1 MKQIIKQYLKHL
13 VSDRYLLALCVS
25 MVLLSVVCAV
35 TLALSIKPSELQ
47 LVSHYS
53 SFGITHLYRDQWYYL
68 LTFVVFGLVVAALHT
83 AISIKIS
90 VERGRSVALMYAWV
104 GLGII
109 ILGWVTAFAV
119 LNVWE
124 PL

>member
-1 MKQIIKQYLKHL
+1 
-13 VSDRYLLALCVS
+13 